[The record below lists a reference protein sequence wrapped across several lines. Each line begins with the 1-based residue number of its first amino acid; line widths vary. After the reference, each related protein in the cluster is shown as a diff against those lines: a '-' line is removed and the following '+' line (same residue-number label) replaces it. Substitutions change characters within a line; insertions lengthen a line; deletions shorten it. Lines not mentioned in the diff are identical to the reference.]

1 MTAIQCTEACR
12 HGQDHPLKSKPC
24 TSIGK
29 TIYLSGSKCGVV
41 VDATHAGLSISETVY
56 LYKLTSLG
64 FTGNVLRAKMLS

>member
-1 MTAIQCTEACR
+1 MQTWSR
-12 HGQDHPLKSKPC
+12 SP

-41 VDATHAGLSISETVY
+41 VGATRAGLSISETVY
-56 LYKLTSLG
+56 LHKLTSLG